1 MDSGIGIFD
10 GEPNGGAPALRGLGE
25 RPAPAARPAGLRE
38 AIIDQLALGIVVVA
52 LDGRVLHANRAG
64 LKALLGAGLF
74 IGHEGKL
81 ASHCTGDVV
90 ALYRAVSATAAEAR
104 TVVVIDSGRLRVTIA
119 AQPLR
124 YTHEGRRRAA
134 AMLLMNVD
142 AHPDASAIVAYG
154 DAHLLTR
161 AERSVLL
168 ALSGGLRAKE
178 VAATTRSS
186 VATVRSH
193 LRSIYQKTGVRN
205 LQDLLARV
213 AALPPLDTH

>member
-1 MDSGIGIFD
+1 MDSGLGMFD
-10 GEPNGGAPALRGLGE
+10 TEADDGTALRDFRGHRGS
-25 RPAPAARPAGLRE
+25 AARSAGLLG
-38 AIIDQLALGIVVVA
+38 AIVDQIALGIVVVA

-64 LKALLGAGLF
+64 LKALFGTGIF
-74 IGHEGKL
+74 IGPEGKL
-81 ASHCTGDVV
+81 ASHSSSDIV
-90 ALYRAVSATAAEAR
+90 AVYRAVSATAAEAR
-104 TVVVIDSGRLRVTIA
+104 TLVVIDSGRLRVTIA

-124 YTHEGRRRAA
+124 YPHEGRRRAA
-134 AMLLMNVD
+134 AMLLTNVD
-142 AHPDASAIVAYG
+142 ARADAPAIVAYG
-154 DAHLLTR
+154 HAHLLTR

-193 LRSIYQKTGVRN
+193 LRSIYQKTGARN

>member
-1 MDSGIGIFD
+1 MDSGIEVYD
-10 GEPNGGAPALRGLGE
+10 GDGTHSAVFGLADALGSSS
-25 RPAPAARPAGLRE
+25 ASAAIPAA
-38 AIIDQLALGIVVVA
+38 IVDQLALGIIIVA

-64 LKALLGAGLF
+64 LRALLAAGIFVHSDGQL
-74 IGHEGKL
+74 G
-81 ASHCTGDVV
+81 SHRTSDLV
-90 ALYRAVSATAAEAR
+90 AVHRAVSATAAQAR
-104 TVVVIDSGRLRVTIA
+104 TVVEIDSGTLRVTIA
-119 AQPLR
+119 GQPLA
-124 YTHEGRRRAA
+124 YHHDGRRRSA
-134 AMLLMNVD
+134 AMLLATVD
-142 AHPDASAIVAYG
+142 ARADASAIAAYG

-168 ALSGGLRAKE
+168 GLSEGLRAKE

-193 LRSIYQKTGVRN
+193 LRSIYQKTRARN